1 MFVASLA
8 NDLATHAG
16 VDTEGAVEDEAG
28 VQLSELEEVV
38 LGAVGF
44 LKSEHIAP
52 SEQACD
58 LAELGRP
65 LAGVVANVDKQARD
79 VPRDEPETPAS
90 EEAGLGRETQGRST
104 RSNRSRAKTISGKIS
119 VNLSPMAFSNT
130 R

>member
-1 MFVASLA
+1 MEL
-8 NDLATHAG
+8 G
-16 VDTEGAVEDEAG
+16 
-28 VQLSELEEVV
+28 ELEEVV

-65 LAGVVANVDKQARD
+65 LAGVVAEMDKQARD

-90 EEAGLGRETQGRST
+90 EEASLRRETQRRST
-104 RSNRSRAKTISGKIS
+104 RSNRSRAKTNSGRTWS
-119 VNLSPMAFSNT
+119 MNLRINMTLRFEKVP
-130 R
+130 